1 MSTAQHLQRLYRKDP
16 NLLGHIEG
24 LRALAAFRVM
34 LYHVAVFGVIFFE
47 KAQYLEMLKNS
58 IFKIALA
65 TSPLLDTF
73 FVISGLVIGS
83 SLIREY
89 KDYGKVNLYE
99 FFVRRCARVYPLYLA
114 AIVISFL
121 FFYEN
126 VQSVWAN
133 VLQVN
138 NILPVR
144 EQYMIWTWSLA
155 VDFQFYVIFSL
166 VMWLLSK
173 KVIGRKIC
181 CSLAAGLFVLP
192 FVITAIQISSLRY
205 YHFTNDAFLL
215 SGREFWQYF
224 DMGFDKIYVRI
235 SPILYGVITG
245 YLLVYHQ
252 DKLQDILQRLSKNH
266 VNLLSFG
273 LLVIMIFL
281 LANDP
286 IWFTSDPQVVW
297 QTSTYWVIVIQ
308 RAIFALTLC
317 LLLLLA
323 HMPKGFIVSSC
334 VKILSLPLLRPFGRL
349 SFTTYIIHPIVIVP
363 GYLIYFATHKS
374 VSAPAYF
381 QQGLWLI
388 FLTYLIAIPCYLFI
402 EQPGM
407 DYLKEK
413 WLPSK
418 RQADDLDPVEGMG
431 ASKP

>member
-1 MSTAQHLQRLYRKDP
+1 MSTAKYIQRLYRKDP

-47 KAQYLEMLKNS
+47 KKQYLEMLKNS

-83 SLIREY
+83 SLIKEY

-121 FFYEN
+121 FFYN
-126 VQSVWAN
+126 NFQNVWAN
-133 VLQVN
+133 ILQVN
-138 NILPVR
+138 NILPVQK
-144 EQYMIWTWSLA
+144 QYMIWTWSLA
-155 VDFQFYVIFSL
+155 VDFQFYVILSL

-173 KVIGRKIC
+173 KFIGKKIC
-181 CSLAAGLFVLP
+181 YSLALGFFLLP
-192 FVITAIQISSLRY
+192 FVITALQISSLHY
-205 YHFTNDAFLL
+205 YHFTNEAFLL

-224 DMGFDKIYVRI
+224 DMGFDKIYVRS

-252 DKLQDILQRLSKNH
+252 DKLQDILQRVSKGYIS
-266 VNLLSFG
+266 LLCIG
-273 LLVIMIFL
+273 LLVIMISL

-286 IWFTSDPQVVW
+286 IWFTSDAEVVW

-317 LLLLLA
+317 LLLILA
-323 HMPKGFIVSSC
+323 HMPKGIIVSGL
-334 VKILSLPLLRPFGRL
+334 VRILSLPLLRPFGRL
-349 SFTTYIIHPIVIVP
+349 SYTTYIIHPIVIVP
-363 GYLIYFATHKS
+363 GYLIFFLTH
-374 VSAPAYF
+374 PAMTAAVYF

-388 FLTYLIAIPCYLFI
+388 FLTYLLAVPCYLFI
-402 EQPGM
+402 EQPAM

-418 RQADDLDPVEGMG
+418 RQADDIKPIEDAET
-431 ASKP
+431 SKL